1 MRLAASLG
9 LAGLL
14 LLTGCAP
21 SALERP
27 VVTEYGEFCGPG
39 RPDLGGG
46 TADEQIQRMR
56 QIRPRDAIDAIC
68 RDHDLCVMRAN
79 NDVLDVE
86 CSRRMRR
93 ALTELTSSGNPLTP
107 RCHALAGNF
116 QAFFMVP
123 DGQPPATDLERRMAQ
138 PVHLLD
144 QALNGLNTVP
154 LMLPRLI
161 SGWPDRFEPC
171 FGLTAGRPGPDWEI
185 PLAAP
190 LGRAQ
195 PRIDGTW
202 MVRRIPGGRVV
213 FHPAWRPE
221 PQQRDGM
228 ITMMRDLPGGTVT
241 VQLLFR
247 EAQGLSFPVPPA
259 PLASGL
265 ANLARHD
272 VQAGAGEA
280 VLLDVAQVGVQHM
293 VRYLFD
299 GAAHDGRH
307 RLAFGASLP
316 GSGGGGPVMVA
327 IYGFVPVATGPNG
340 LLAIEEIAAGL
351 RWP

>member
-1 MRLAASLG
+1 
-9 LAGLL
+9 
-14 LLTGCAP
+14 
-21 SALERP
+21 

-46 TADEQIQRMR
+46 TADEQFRRMR
-56 QIRPRDAIDAIC
+56 QIRPRDAIDAAC

-93 ALTELTSSGNPLTP
+93 ALTELAFSGNRMTP
-107 RCHALAGNF
+107 RCDALAGNF
-116 QAFFMVP
+116 RAFFMVP
-123 DGQPPATDLERRMAQ
+123 DGQPPATELDRRIAQ

-154 LMLPRLI
+154 LLLPRLI

-171 FGLTAGRPGPDWEI
+171 FGLNAGRPGLDWEI

-202 MVRRIPGGRVV
+202 MVRRILGGRVV
-213 FHPAWRPE
+213 FHPAWRTG
-221 PQQRDGM
+221 PQLRDGGF
-228 ITMMRDLPGGTVT
+228 TMMRDLPGGTVT
-241 VQLLFR
+241 VHMLVH
-247 EAQGLSFPVPPA
+247 EAWALSFPIPPA
-259 PLASGL
+259 PLAGNL
-265 ANLARHD
+265 ANLAREE
-272 VQAGAGEA
+272 VQGGLGEA
-280 VLLDVAQVGVQHM
+280 LLLDVAQVAGQQM

-299 GAAHDGRH
+299 GSAHDGRH
-307 RLAFGASLP
+307 RLAFSTSLP
-316 GSGGGGPVMVA
+316 GSGGAGSIVVTF
-327 IYGFVPVATGPNG
+327 YGIAPAATGPNG